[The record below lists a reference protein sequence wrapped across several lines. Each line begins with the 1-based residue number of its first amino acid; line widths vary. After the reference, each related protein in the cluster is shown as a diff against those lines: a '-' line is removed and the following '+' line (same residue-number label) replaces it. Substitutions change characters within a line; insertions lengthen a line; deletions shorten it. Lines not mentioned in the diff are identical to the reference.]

1 MNSPNI
7 KNINDTEYKICSPF
21 RENNFY
27 NIFTFVFILTSD
39 NDCVLNIGQVS
50 KSPIANKAYKETNK
64 KILFQEGSLVLFPD
78 DIDYMYDIIFKKDCI
93 NYIITG
99 QLVEKISSK

>member
-1 MNSPNI
+1 M
-7 KNINDTEYKICSPF
+7 
-21 RENNFY
+21 
-27 NIFTFVFILTSD
+27 FTFVFILTSD

-50 KSPIANKAYKETNK
+50 KSPTANLVGGFQPPDKIGGGPIASKAYKETNK

-99 QLVEKISSK
+99 QLVEIISSK